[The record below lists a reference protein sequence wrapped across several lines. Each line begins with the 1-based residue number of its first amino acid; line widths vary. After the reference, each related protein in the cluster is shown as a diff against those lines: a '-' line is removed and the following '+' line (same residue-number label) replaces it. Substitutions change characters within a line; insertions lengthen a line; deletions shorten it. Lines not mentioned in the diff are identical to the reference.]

1 MIDLSTRYLGLDL
14 AHPFMPGASP
24 LVDHIDTVLR
34 LEEAGASAIVLN
46 SLFEEDI
53 VRYGMEPDRYLE
65 RLLRIKQRT
74 RVPIIASLNGTTSE
88 GWLHYA
94 RLIERAGADALELN
108 FYHVATDPL
117 EDSAAVERRVIDI
130 AAVLKE
136 SISIP
141 IAVKL
146 SPFFSSLP
154 HLAARLDQIGADG
167 LVLFNRFYQPDIDPE
182 KLDTSMR
189 LELST
194 SSELPLRL
202 RWIAI
207 LYGRVRASL
216 ALTGGVHDAIDAVKA
231 VMAGADAVQIVSAL
245 IESGPARLK
254 TIRTEFARWAEAHQ
268 YESVGQMRGRVSLSR
283 APNPAAFERGNY
295 MQMLQQWKG
304 GES

>member
-1 MIDLSTRYLGLDL
+1 MDLSTRYLGLNL

-24 LVDHIDTVLR
+24 LADHIDSVLR
-34 LEEAGASAIVLN
+34 LEDADASAIVLN

-53 VRYGMEPDRYLE
+53 VRYGIKPDRYLE

-88 GWLHYA
+88 GWLRYA

-108 FYHVATDPL
+108 FYHVATDPF
-117 EDSAAVERRVIDI
+117 EDSATVERRVIDI

-182 KLDTSMR
+182 RLDTSMTLR
-189 LELST
+189 LST
-194 SSELPLRL
+194 PSELPLRL
-202 RWIAI
+202 RWIGI
-207 LYGRVRASL
+207 LHGRVRASL

-245 IESGPARLK
+245 LESGPARLK
-254 TIRTEFARWAEAHQ
+254 SIRMEFVRWAEAHQ
-268 YESVGQMRGRVSLSR
+268 YGSVSEMRGRVSLAR
-283 APNPAAFERGNY
+283 APSPAAFERGNY
-295 MQMLQQWKG
+295 IEMLQQWQG
-304 GES
+304 VES

>member
-1 MIDLSTRYLGLDL
+1 
-14 AHPFMPGASP
+14 MPGASP
-24 LVDHIDTVLR
+24 LVDHIHTVLR

-53 VRYGMEPDRYLE
+53 ARYGFEPDRYLE

-74 RVPIIASLNGTTSE
+74 GVPIIASLNG
-88 GWLHYA
+88 
-94 RLIERAGADALELN
+94 
-108 FYHVATDPL
+108 
-117 EDSAAVERRVIDI
+117 
-130 AAVLKE
+130 
-136 SISIP
+136 
-141 IAVKL
+141 
-146 SPFFSSLP
+146 
-154 HLAARLDQIGADG
+154 
-167 LVLFNRFYQPDIDPE
+167 
-182 KLDTSMR
+182 
-189 LELST
+189 T

-268 YESVGQMRGRVSLSR
+268 YESVCAMRGRVSLAR

-304 GES
+304 VES